1 MSKNNRKKKLQN
13 ISKWNYIPNII
24 KNALLKVTHSEI
36 DITKIETEPFV
47 RLSRTFKIV
56 NSYNIMF
63 AINSEAT
70 QYKNAKWYIIYKEQA
85 NSINSEILLNYNEG
99 NLFNQQKDNHIKY
112 I

>member
-1 MSKNNRKKKLQN
+1 
-13 ISKWNYIPNII
+13 
-24 KNALLKVTHSEI
+24 
-36 DITKIETEPFV
+36 
-47 RLSRTFKIV
+47 
-56 NSYNIMF
+56 MF

-99 NLFNQQKDNHIKY
+99 YLFNQQKDNHIKY